1 LPFNDKGEPV
11 NRKKLFGNG
20 VVVSFDF
27 IVDNLRRY
35 YSETSPQGAY
45 AVIEQAFVK
54 QGFQKLGDSDYR
66 HDSISEA
73 KALKIVADFAKNEKW
88 FPVCINKVIISPNV
102 PSLDISDNIR
112 DFYTDDDWKQQKDL
126 EFDTKH
132 GKVKE

>member
-1 LPFNDKGEPV
+1 
-11 NRKKLFGNG
+11 
-20 VVVSFDF
+20 
-27 IVDNLRRY
+27 
-35 YSETSPQGAY
+35 
-45 AVIEQAFVK
+45 
-54 QGFQKLGDSDYR
+54 
-66 HDSISEA
+66 
-73 KALKIVADFAKNEKW
+73 VADFAKNEKW